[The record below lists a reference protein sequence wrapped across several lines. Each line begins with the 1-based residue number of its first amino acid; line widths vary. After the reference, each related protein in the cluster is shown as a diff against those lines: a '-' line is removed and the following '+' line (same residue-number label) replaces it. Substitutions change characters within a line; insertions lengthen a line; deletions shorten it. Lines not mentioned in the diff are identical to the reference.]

1 MDVNAGAT
9 TQIATDIGTNVA
21 GGAVLAGF
29 LGIAVWA
36 RKLVGI
42 PKRVSKLEA
51 TDAVVLRTLGALTKY
66 TLASNQHRRENDRSP
81 EMVRAENLLAEADQ
95 KMDEHLYGA
104 ASGAKE

>member
-1 MDVNAGAT
+1 MDVNSGAT

-42 PKRVSKLEA
+42 PKRVAKLEQ
-51 TDAVVLRTLGALTKY
+51 TDVVVLRALGALTKY
-66 TLASNQHRRENDRSP
+66 TLASNQHRRENDSSP
-81 EMVRAENLLAEADQ
+81 QMVAAEALLDEADQ

-104 ASGAKE
+104 LGGEK